1 MHLSSRD
8 LESLLRSLRPLYA
21 CRAADAVLAE
31 SLRIVQS
38 IIPADHV
45 IWTGFEMVADAARM
59 TTFLTHEP
67 HDWHQLYGR
76 MERGFAS
83 HPMVSYYV
91 SGTDRSALMLS
102 DFARRA
108 RENHRGAYEEVYRAL
123 DMNHLMGMPLIQGSD
138 RLLSIGLIRKKR
150 DFTERDRSMLNLIS
164 PHIVQAHANAQVFA
178 SLYRGPADFPSCVSG
193 VQDLSAR
200 ESEVAF
206 WLARGKTNIEI
217 GVILGISRRT
227 VEKHVEHVLAKLGV
241 DNRFAAAVLLG
252 QSERGREDLTPQRPT
267 R

>member
-8 LESLLRSLRPLYA
+8 LESLVRSLRPLYT
-21 CRAADAVLAE
+21 CRAANDVLAE

-38 IIPADHV
+38 MIPADHV
-45 IWTGFEMVADAARM
+45 MWTGYEIADGVRM

-67 HDWHQLYGR
+67 RDWQRFHSRL
-76 MERGFAS
+76 ESGFAT
-83 HPMVSYYV
+83 HPMASYYV
-91 SGTDRSALMLS
+91 TGGDRSALILS
-102 DFARRA
+102 DFPRRV

-123 DMNHLMGMPLIQGSD
+123 DMNHLMGIPLVQGSN
-138 RLLSIGLIRKKR
+138 RLLAIGVIRKSR
-150 DFTERDRSMLNLIS
+150 DFTERDRAMLNLIS
-164 PHIVQAHANAQVFA
+164 PHIEQAYTNAESFA
-178 SLYRGPADFPSCVSG
+178 ALYRGPAGFPSRVAG
-193 VQDLSAR
+193 AQELSAR

-206 WLARGKTNIEI
+206 WLAQGKTNIEI
-217 GVILGISRRT
+217 GVILGISNRT